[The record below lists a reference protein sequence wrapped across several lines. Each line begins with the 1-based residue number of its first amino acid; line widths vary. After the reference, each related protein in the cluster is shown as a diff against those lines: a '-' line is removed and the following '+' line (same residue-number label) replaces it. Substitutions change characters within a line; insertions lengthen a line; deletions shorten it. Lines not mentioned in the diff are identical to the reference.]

1 MLKGLALDDQGAQ
14 RIRFMS
20 ENKFLGT
27 NRNDQT
33 FRGWRKATVRMAE
46 RDRFESI
53 ALGYL
58 DTIYRAAMALC
69 GRAENAEDL
78 VQATYLKALQRFE
91 SFQPD
96 TNCRA
101 WLLRILR
108 NTWIDQ
114 LRHLK
119 IAGPEV
125 RIEENMVAAKS
136 PQQEN
141 VWSNANDVLENFSDE
156 QVIKAL
162 GELSEEQRLT
172 LFLVDVEQ
180 FSHEEVGEVM
190 NVVTGTV
197 KSRTSRARAALRE
210 KLLGHARRLGFM
222 RRK

>member
-1 MLKGLALDDQGAQ
+1 
-14 RIRFMS
+14 
-20 ENKFLGT
+20 
-27 NRNDQT
+27 
-33 FRGWRKATVRMAE
+33 MAD
-46 RDRFESI
+46 RDKFESI

-69 GRAENAEDL
+69 GRTQNAEDL

-91 SFQPD
+91 SFRPD

-119 IAGPEV
+119 IVGPEV

-141 VWSNANDVLENFSDE
+141 VWSDANDVLENFSDE

-172 LFLVDVEQ
+172 LFLVDVEH
-180 FSHEEVGEVM
+180 FSHEEVGEIMDVA
-190 NVVTGTV
+190 TGTV
-197 KSRTSRARAALRE
+197 KSRTSRARAALRQ
-210 KLLGHARRLGFM
+210 KLLVHARRLGFM
-222 RRK
+222 RRQ